1 MVSRAWLHRFE
12 IRLQTAGD
20 SVILPAVRIFVVL
33 PAYNEEQALP
43 FLLDSLIDN
52 LSDERRDY
60 SIIVVNDGS
69 SDGTGEV
76 VDSYAAHHSI
86 IALHNESNKGLAET
100 MRRGLLEAVNRAG
113 PKDIIV
119 TMDADNSQPA
129 GLALRMI
136 RSIRE
141 GNDVVIA
148 SRYREGSQVRGV
160 PLYRRLLS
168 RAASWL
174 FRIFFPIRGVR
185 DYTCGYR
192 AYRADIT
199 KSLIERYGRQFI
211 SERGF
216 SCMIDI
222 LLRFRERDVVF
233 AEVPLVLRY
242 DLKPGRTKMHVVET
256 IFDTLRLLVRRRLNL
271 SRSKSETG

>member
-1 MVSRAWLHRFE
+1 MR
-12 IRLQTAGD
+12 
-20 SVILPAVRIFVVL
+20 ILVVL

-43 FLLDSLIDN
+43 HLLDSLLDN
-52 LSDERRDY
+52 LSEERKEY

-69 SDGTGEV
+69 RDRTGEV
-76 VDSYAAHHSI
+76 VDSYAKRHPI
-86 IALHNESNKGLAET
+86 LALHNDSNKGLAET
-100 MRRGLLEAVNRAG
+100 MRRGLMEAVSKAG
-113 PKDIIV
+113 PNDIIV
-119 TMDADNSQPA
+119 TMDADNTHPA
-129 GLALRMI
+129 GLTLRMI

-141 GNDVVIA
+141 GHDVVIA

-160 PLYRRLLS
+160 PFGRRLLS

-185 DYTCGYR
+185 DYTCSYR
-192 AYRADIT
+192 AYRADVT
-199 KSLIERYGRQFI
+199 KSLIEQYGREFI

-222 LLRFRERDVVF
+222 LLRLRERDLVF

-242 DLKPGRTKMHVVET
+242 DLKPGRTKMRVLPT
-256 IFDTLRLLVRRRLNL
+256 IFDTLKLLIRRRLTL
-271 SRSKSETG
+271 SKAKAVKADDRQS

>member
-1 MVSRAWLHRFE
+1 MRV
-12 IRLQTAGD
+12 
-20 SVILPAVRIFVVL
+20 FVVL
-33 PAYNEEQALP
+33 PAYNEEDALP
-43 FLLDSLIDN
+43 HLLDSLIEN
-52 LSDERRDY
+52 LSEEQKVY

-69 SDGTGEV
+69 QDRTGEV
-76 VDSYAAHHSI
+76 AESYSQRHPV
-86 IALHNESNKGLAET
+86 IAIHNNGNKGLAET
-100 MRRGLLEAVNRAG
+100 MRRGLMEAVSRAG

-119 TMDADNSQPA
+119 TMDADNTHPA

-148 SRYREGSQVRGV
+148 SRFREGSQLRGV
-160 PLYRRLLS
+160 PFHRVLLS
-168 RAASWL
+168 WAASWL

-192 AYRADIT
+192 AYRADVT
-199 KSLIERYGRQFI
+199 KTLIDKYGPEFI

-222 LLRFRERDVVF
+222 LLRLREHGVVF
-233 AEVPLVLRY
+233 TEVPLVLRY
-242 DLKPGRTKMHVVET
+242 DLKPGRTKMRVLQT
-256 IFDTLRLLVRRRLNL
+256 IIDTLKLLIWRRLGI
-271 SRSKSETG
+271 SKSARANGR

>member
-1 MVSRAWLHRFE
+1 MKVL
-12 IRLQTAGD
+12 
-20 SVILPAVRIFVVL
+20 VVL

-43 FLLDSLIDN
+43 HLLDSLIEN
-52 LSDERRDY
+52 LSEEQKDY

-69 SDGTGEV
+69 NDQTGKV
-76 VDSYAAHHSI
+76 ADTYAASHPVRV
-86 IALHNESNKGLAET
+86 LHNDTNKGLAET
-100 MRRGLLEAVNRAG
+100 MRRGLMEAVSASG

-119 TMDADNSQPA
+119 TMDADNTHPA

-160 PLYRRLLS
+160 SLSRRVLS
-168 RAASWL
+168 RAASLL
-174 FRIFFPIRGVR
+174 FRIFFPIPGVR

-192 AYRADIT
+192 AYRAEVT
-199 KSLIERYGRQFI
+199 KSLIEQYGREFI

-222 LLRFRERDVVF
+222 LLRLRERGVVF

-242 DLKPGRTKMHVVET
+242 DLKPGRTKMPVVPT
-256 IFDTLRLLVRRRLNL
+256 ILDTLKLLITRRLTV
-271 SRSKSETG
+271 SEPKSAPADDRRSE

>member
-1 MVSRAWLHRFE
+1 MR
-12 IRLQTAGD
+12 
-20 SVILPAVRIFVVL
+20 ILVVL

-43 FLLDSLIDN
+43 HLLDSIIEN
-52 LSDERRDY
+52 LSEEQQDY

-69 SDGTGEV
+69 SDRTGEV
-76 VDSYAAHHSI
+76 ADSYAARHPI
-86 IALHNESNKGLAET
+86 RVLHNDTNKGLAET
-100 MRRGLLEAVNRAG
+100 MRRGLMEAVSKAG

-119 TMDADNSQPA
+119 TMDADNTHPA

-141 GNDVVIA
+141 GNDVIIA

-160 PLYRRLLS
+160 SLIRRFLS
-168 RAASWL
+168 WAASLL
-174 FRIFFPIRGVR
+174 FRVFFPIPGVR

-192 AYRADIT
+192 AYRAEVT
-199 KSLIERYGRQFI
+199 KSLIEQYGREFI

-222 LLRFRERDVVF
+222 LLRLRERGVVF

-242 DLKPGRTKMHVVET
+242 DLKPGRTKMRVLPT
-256 IFDTLRLLVRRRLNL
+256 IFDTLKLLITRRFTN
-271 SRSKSETG
+271 SKSAPADDRRSS

>member
-1 MVSRAWLHRFE
+1 MR
-12 IRLQTAGD
+12 
-20 SVILPAVRIFVVL
+20 ILVVL

-43 FLLDSLIDN
+43 HLLDSLIEN
-52 LSDERRDY
+52 LSEERKDY

-69 SDGTGEV
+69 RDRTGEV
-76 VDSYAAHHSI
+76 ADSYAKRHPI
-86 IALHNESNKGLAET
+86 LVLHNDSNKGLAET
-100 MRRGLLEAVNRAG
+100 MRRGLMEAVSRAG

-119 TMDADNSQPA
+119 TMDADNTHPA
-129 GLALRMI
+129 GLTLRMI

-148 SRYREGSQVRGV
+148 SRYRDGSQVRGV
-160 PLYRRLLS
+160 SLERRVLS
-168 RAASWL
+168 RVASWL
-174 FRIFFPIRGVR
+174 FRIFFPIRGVL

-192 AYRADIT
+192 AYRADLT
-199 KSLIERYGRQFI
+199 KSLIDQYGREFI

-222 LLRFRERDVVF
+222 LLRLRERDVVF

-242 DLKPGRTKMHVVET
+242 DLKPGRTKMRVLAT
-256 IFDTLRLLVRRRLNL
+256 ILDTLKLLIRRRLTV
-271 SRSKSETG
+271 SKAKPVRADDRQSS

>member
-1 MVSRAWLHRFE
+1 MNMSRGAKIW
-12 IRLQTAGD
+12 
-20 SVILPAVRIFVVL
+20 VVL

-43 FLLDSLIDN
+43 VLLDSVVEN
-52 LSDERRDY
+52 LSEESKDF

-69 SDGTGEV
+69 EDRTGQVAE
-76 VDSYAAHHSI
+76 DYAKRAAV
-86 IALHNESNKGLAET
+86 IALHNDGNKGLAET
-100 MRRGLLEAVNRAG
+100 MRRGLMEAVNRAN

-119 TMDADNSQPA
+119 TMDADNTHPA

-136 RSIRE
+136 RLIRE

-148 SRYREGSQVRGV
+148 SRYRAGSHVRGISFH
-160 PLYRRLLS
+160 RLLLS
-168 RAASWL
+168 IGASWL

-192 AYRADIT
+192 AYRADVMKT
-199 KSLIERYGRQFI
+199 LIDRHGREFI

-216 SCMIDI
+216 SCMVDI
-222 LLRFRERDVVF
+222 LLRLRECDLVF

-242 DLKPGRTKMHVVET
+242 NLKPGRTKMRVLQTV
-256 IFDTLRLLVRRRLNL
+256 FDTLKLLIRRRC
-271 SRSKSETG
+271 GGV

>member
-1 MVSRAWLHRFE
+1 MK
-12 IRLQTAGD
+12 
-20 SVILPAVRIFVVL
+20 IFVVL
-33 PAYNEEQALP
+33 PAYDEEQALP
-43 FLLDSLIDN
+43 HLLDSLVEN
-52 LSDERRDY
+52 LSEERKEY
-60 SIIVVNDGS
+60 CIIVVNDGS
-69 SDGTGEV
+69 RDRTGEV
-76 VDSYAAHHSI
+76 AESYAKRHPI
-86 IALHNESNKGLAET
+86 ITLHNDHNKGLAET
-100 MRRGLLEAVNRAG
+100 MRQGLIEAVGRAG

-119 TMDADNSQPA
+119 TMDADNTHPA

-160 PLYRRLLS
+160 PLHRLLLS
-168 RAASWL
+168 TAASWL
-174 FRIFFPIRGVR
+174 FRVFFPIRGVR

-192 AYRADIT
+192 AYRADAMKT
-199 KSLIERYGRQFI
+199 LIERYGREFI

-222 LLRFRERDVVF
+222 LLRLRERDLVF

-242 DLKPGRTKMHVVET
+242 DLKSGRTKMRVLQT
-256 IFDTLRLLVRRRLNL
+256 ILDTLKLLVRRRL
-271 SRSKSETG
+271 GGV

>member
-1 MVSRAWLHRFE
+1 M
-12 IRLQTAGD
+12 T
-20 SVILPAVRIFVVL
+20 IFVVL

-43 FLLDSLIDN
+43 HLLDSLIEN

-69 SDGTGEV
+69 SDRTGEV
-76 VDSYAAHHSI
+76 VDSYEARHSI
-86 IALHNESNKGLAET
+86 IALHNATNKGLAET
-100 MRRGLLEAVNRAG
+100 MRRGLLEAVSRAG

-119 TMDADNSQPA
+119 TMDADNTQPA

-136 RSIRE
+136 RAIRE

-160 PLYRRLLS
+160 PIVRRLLS
-168 RAASWL
+168 RVASWL

-199 KSLIERYGRQFI
+199 KSLIEQYGPEFI

-222 LLRFRERDVVF
+222 LLRLRERDLVF
-233 AEVPLVLRY
+233 GEVPLVLRY
-242 DLKPGRTKMHVVET
+242 DLKPGRTKMRVLET
-256 IFDTLRLLVRRRLNL
+256 IFDTLRLLFRRRLTF
-271 SRSKSETG
+271 SKSKSVRADDRQSS